1 MPMPAA
7 RKALIIGAGI
17 AGPALAMALQKAG
30 IDSAVFEAHPSDS
43 SGMGAFLTVAS
54 NGVDA
59 LGVLDAPEV
68 LDRAFTTPFIVLRSS
83 AGKYLGR
90 ARTGIELP
98 GGATSQTITRSDL
111 YRGMHDAAA
120 KRGIEVD
127 YGRRLV
133 GIDES
138 AAGVRACFA
147 DASAEEGDLVIGC
160 DGVHS
165 TVRELIDPRAPK
177 PAYSGLLTTGG
188 YVQGV
193 PVDTE
198 PGSYEMIFGKRAFFG
213 YALAPDR
220 SVWWFANVPRSDEP
234 ARGALDTS
242 NGDLRHQLIDLFDGD
257 AGPAVALIAATEA
270 PTPLSP
276 IHTLA
281 HLPKWHRG
289 RSVVIGDA
297 AHAPSPTSGQGAS
310 LSIEDAL
317 VLAKCLRDIPDYQQ
331 AFNTFVAQR
340 RPRVERIIKWAARVN
355 NNKAPGPIAAAI
367 RDLVLPPIMKFTADT
382 KASTRQFAY
391 HVDWNTPTE
400 RQSS

>member
-1 MPMPAA
+1 M
-7 RKALIIGAGI
+7 
-17 AGPALAMALQKAG
+17 
-30 IDSAVFEAHPSDS
+30 
-43 SGMGAFLTVAS
+43 
-54 NGVDA
+54 
-59 LGVLDAPEV
+59 
-68 LDRAFTTPFIVLRSS
+68 
-83 AGKYLGR
+83 
-90 ARTGIELP
+90 
-98 GGATSQTITRSDL
+98 
-111 YRGMHDAAA
+111 
-120 KRGIEVD
+120 
-127 YGRRLV
+127 
-133 GIDES
+133 
-138 AAGVRACFA
+138 RACFA

-165 TVRELIDPRAPK
+165 TVRELIDPRAHK

-220 SVWWFANVPRSDEP
+220 CVWWFANVPRSDEP

-340 RPRVERIIKWAARVN
+340 RPRVERIIKWAGRIN

-367 RDLVLPPIMKFTADT
+367 RESGPAPDHEVHRRHQGLDPPVRVPRGLEHSNRKAIIVTRCPASATSWSNRLTFTCSLTWRWKAGSFRARDVAIHPDVRAAPLRGQGCLPYLDQPLDVDLVSQLIDGRARLVVAGRDGPTSVEDFRSEGPVVSTGPVLQRFSSRGRARRSASTAAEGNFGETAD
-382 KASTRQFAY
+382 S
-391 HVDWNTPTE
+391 P
-400 RQSS
+400 

>member
-1 MPMPAA
+1 MPAA

-43 SGMGAFLTVAS
+43 SGVGAFLTVAS

-59 LGVLDAPEV
+59 LGVLDSPEV

-83 AGKYLGR
+83 TGKYLGR

-111 YRGMHDAAA
+111 YQGMHDAAA

-165 TVRELIDPRAPK
+165 TVRELIDPHAHK

-220 SVWWFANVPRSDEP
+220 CVWWFANVPRSDEP

-340 RPRVERIIKWAARVN
+340 RPRVERIIKWAGRIN